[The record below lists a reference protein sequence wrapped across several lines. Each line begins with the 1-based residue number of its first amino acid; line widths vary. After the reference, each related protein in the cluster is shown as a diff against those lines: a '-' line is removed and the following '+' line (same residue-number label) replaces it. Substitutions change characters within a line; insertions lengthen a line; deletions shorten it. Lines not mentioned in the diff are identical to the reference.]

1 MYFKFIIVLMVFI
14 LNLYFNLNS
23 MYRNKIKDL
32 LVWKNKSNRKP
43 LIVNGARQVGKSWLI
58 RNFGNTNFEGKVIE
72 INLEKSKNLHAIF
85 KPDFD
90 VKRIVFELN
99 VALNTNIEPGND
111 LLFIDEIQACPEA
124 LGSLR
129 YFYEEMP
136 SLHIIAAG
144 SLLDFEFRNQPFP
157 VGRVE
162 TMNLYPMTFYE
173 FLLARGKNN
182 LAQLLTQSPY
192 DTPENSERYFEEDF
206 NLYLIIGGMPECVQ
220 YFITNNDLIGV
231 KNIQDDLLYSYEQ
244 DFRKYQPNINPDCLL
259 DILEN
264 GTKYIG
270 NQIIY
275 TKLSQRFTSPTV
287 KKGVD
292 LLRMARLL
300 YSVQNVSV
308 SSLPLTA
315 SGKQFKLFFLDV
327 GLLLR
332 KSNLEYQ
339 NLYIKKELNVA
350 FQGMLSEQFVAQ
362 QLLVQTNQNTFY
374 WGRTESGASSEVDFV
389 ITKESKIIPIEVK
402 SGKSGSLK
410 SLHYLLDHNPNVE
423 KAIVFSHAKKGKGNK
438 IEFVPIFWAGEYY

>member
-1 MYFKFIIVLMVFI
+1 MFRKKL
-14 LNLYFNLNS
+14 S
-23 MYRNKIKDL
+23 DL
-32 LVWKNKSNRKP
+32 IAWKKKTNRKP
-43 LIVNGARQVGKSWLI
+43 LILNGARQVGKSWLI
-58 RNFGNTNFEGKVIE
+58 RHFGETNFEGKVIE

-90 VKRIVFELN
+90 VKRIIFELN
-99 VALNTNIEPGND
+99 LILNTNIQHGTD

-136 SLHIIAAG
+136 HLHLIAAG

-182 LAQLLTQSPY
+182 LAKLLTKHPNEA
-192 DTPENSERYFEEDF
+192 PENCEPYFEEDF
-206 NLYLIIGGMPECVQ
+206 NLYLIIGGMPECVH
-220 YFITNNDLIGV
+220 YFVTNNDLNAI
-231 KNIQDDLLYSYEQ
+231 KSIQDDLLYSYEQ
-244 DFRKYQPNINPDCLL
+244 DFKKYQPNINPDCLL

-264 GTKYIG
+264 GTKNIG

-275 TKLSQRFTSPTV
+275 TKLSQRFTSPTI

-292 LLRMARLL
+292 LLRTARLL

-308 SSLPLTA
+308 GSLPLSA

-332 KSNLEYQ
+332 KSNLEFQ
-339 NLYIKKELNVA
+339 NLYLKKELNAA
-350 FQGMLSEQFVAQ
+350 FQGMLSEQFAAQ
-362 QLLVQTNQNTFY
+362 QLVAQTNQNTFY
-374 WGRTESGASSEVDFV
+374 WARTESGASSEVDFV
-389 ITKESKIIPIEVK
+389 ISKDGKIIPIEVK

-410 SLHYLLDHNPNVE
+410 SLHYLLDNNQNIE
-423 KAIVFSHAKKGKGNK
+423 KAIVFSQAKKGHEYK
-438 IEFVPIFWAGEYY
+438 IEFVPIFWAGQYC

>member
-1 MYFKFIIVLMVFI
+1 MV
-14 LNLYFNLNS
+14 
-23 MYRNKIKDL
+23 REKIYDLIAWKD
-32 LVWKNKSNRKP
+32 KSTRKP
-43 LIVNGARQVGKSWLI
+43 LLVNGARQVGKSWLI
-58 RNFGNTNFEGKVIE
+58 RHFGLTNFKGKLIE
-72 INLEKSKNLHAIF
+72 INLEKSKNLHIIF
-85 KPDFD
+85 QADFD
-90 VKRIVFELN
+90 VKRIIFELN
-99 VALNTNIEPGND
+99 LALNTSIVLGED

-129 YFYEEMP
+129 YFFEDMP
-136 SLHIIAAG
+136 NLHVIVAG

-162 TMNLYPMTFYE
+162 IMNLYPMTFYE
-173 FLLARGKNN
+173 FLKARNKKN
-182 LAQLLTQSPY
+182 LIQLLESSY
-192 DTPENSERYFEEDF
+192 DEVPETVNHFFEDDF
-206 NLYLIIGGMPECVQ
+206 MLYLIIGGMPECVK
-220 YFITNNDLIGV
+220 YFVETNDLLGV

-244 DFRKYQPNINPDCLL
+244 DFKKYKPNINSDCLL

-292 LLRMARLL
+292 VLRTARLL

-308 SSLPLTA
+308 GSLPLTS

-332 KSNLEYQ
+332 KSNLDYQ
-339 NLYIKKELNVA
+339 NLYLKKELSAA
-350 FQGMLSEQFVAQ
+350 FKGMLSEQFVAQ
-362 QLLVQTNQNTFY
+362 QLIAQTEQKTFY
-374 WGRTESGASSEVDFV
+374 WARTESGASSEVDFV
-389 ITKESKIIPIEVK
+389 ILKNNKIIPIEVK

-410 SLHYLLDHNPNVE
+410 SLHYLLDNNLNIE
-423 KAIVFSHAKKGKGNK
+423 KAIVFSEAKRGKNEK
-438 IEFVPIFWAGEYY
+438 IEFIPIYWAGKC

>member
-1 MYFKFIIVLMVFI
+1 MV
-14 LNLYFNLNS
+14 
-23 MYRNKIKDL
+23 REKIYDLIAWKD
-32 LVWKNKSNRKP
+32 KSTRKP
-43 LIVNGARQVGKSWLI
+43 LLVNGARQVGKSWLI
-58 RNFGNTNFEGKVIE
+58 RHFGLTNFKGKLIE
-72 INLEKSKNLHAIF
+72 INLEKSKNLHIIF
-85 KPDFD
+85 QADFD
-90 VKRIVFELN
+90 VKRIIFELN
-99 VALNTNIEPGND
+99 LALNTSIVLGED

-129 YFYEEMP
+129 YFFEDMP
-136 SLHIIAAG
+136 NLHVIVAG

-162 TMNLYPMTFYE
+162 IMNLYPMTFYE
-173 FLLARGKNN
+173 FLKARNKKN
-182 LAQLLTQSPY
+182 LIQLLESSY
-192 DTPENSERYFEEDF
+192 DEVPETVNHFFEDDF
-206 NLYLIIGGMPECVQ
+206 MLYLIIGGMPECVK
-220 YFITNNDLIGV
+220 YFVETNDLLGV

-244 DFRKYQPNINPDCLL
+244 DFKKYQPNINSDCLL

-292 LLRMARLL
+292 VLRTDRLL

-308 SSLPLTA
+308 GSLPLTS

-332 KSNLEYQ
+332 KSNLDYQ
-339 NLYIKKELNVA
+339 NLYLKKELSAA
-350 FQGMLSEQFVAQ
+350 FKGMLSEQFVAQ
-362 QLLVQTNQNTFY
+362 QLIAQTEQKTFY
-374 WGRTESGASSEVDFV
+374 WARTESGASSEVDFV
-389 ITKESKIIPIEVK
+389 ILKNNKIIPIEVK

-410 SLHYLLDHNPNVE
+410 SLHYLLDNNLNIE
-423 KAIVFSHAKKGKGNK
+423 KAIVFSEAKRGKNEK
-438 IEFVPIFWAGEYY
+438 IEFIPIYWAGKC

>member
-1 MYFKFIIVLMVFI
+1 MF
-14 LNLYFNLNS
+14 
-23 MYRNKIKDL
+23 REKITHL
-32 LVWKNKSNRKP
+32 IAWKNKPTRKP

-58 RNFGNTNFEGKVIE
+58 KYFGATHFEGNLIE

-85 KPDFD
+85 KLNFD
-90 VKRIVFELN
+90 VKRILFELN
-99 VALNTNIEPGND
+99 LALNTNIVLGKD

-124 LGSLR
+124 LGCLR

-136 SLHIIAAG
+136 SLHLIVAG

-162 TMNLYPMTFYE
+162 IMNLYPMTFYE
-173 FLLARGKNN
+173 FLKARNKNN
-182 LAQLLTQSPY
+182 LVQLLELPF
-192 DTPENSERYFEEDF
+192 DKVPEGVESYFEEDF
-206 NLYLIIGGMPECVQ
+206 MLYLIVGGMPECVK
-220 YFITNNDLIGV
+220 YFTENNDLLGL
-231 KNIQDDLLYSYEQ
+231 KSIQDNLLYSYEQ
-244 DFRKYQPNINPDCLL
+244 DFKKYQPSINSDCLL

-292 LLRMARLL
+292 VLRTARLL

-308 SSLPLTA
+308 GGLPLTI

-339 NLYIKKELNVA
+339 NLYIKKELTTG

-362 QLLVQTNQNTFY
+362 QLVAQTEQKTFY
-374 WGRTESGASSEVDFV
+374 WARTESGASSEVDFV
-389 ITKESKIIPIEVK
+389 ILKNNKIVPIEVK

-410 SLHYLLDHNPNVE
+410 SLHYLLDNNPSIE
-423 KAIVFSHAKKGKGNK
+423 KAIVFSQAKRGNANK
-438 IEFVPIFWAGEYY
+438 IEFVPIYWAGKY

>member
-1 MYFKFIIVLMVFI
+1 MIRDKIN
-14 LNLYFNLNS
+14 NL
-23 MYRNKIKDL
+23 IA
-32 LVWKNKSNRKP
+32 WKNKPTRKP

-58 RNFGNTNFEGKVIE
+58 RHFGNLYFKDKLIE
-72 INLEKSKNLHAIF
+72 INLEKSKNLHIIF
-85 KPDFD
+85 QPDFD
-90 VKRIVFELN
+90 VKRIIFELN
-99 VALNTNIEPGND
+99 LALNSTIISGKT

-124 LGSLR
+124 LGGLR

-136 SLHIIAAG
+136 DLHIIVAG

-162 TMNLYPMTFYE
+162 IMNLYPMTFLE
-173 FLLARGKNN
+173 FLKARNKNN
-182 LAQLLTQSPY
+182 LVQLLS
-192 DTPENSERYFEEDF
+192 TPFDEVPDNINLYFEDDF
-206 NLYLIIGGMPECVQ
+206 MLYLIVGGMPECVK
-220 YFITNNDLIGV
+220 YFTETNDLLGV

-244 DFRKYQPNINPDCLL
+244 DFKKYQPNINSDCLL

-264 GTKYIG
+264 GTKFIG

-275 TKLSQRFTSPTV
+275 TKLSERFTSPTV

-292 LLRMARLL
+292 VLRTARLL
-300 YSVQNVSV
+300 HSVKNVSV
-308 SSLPLTA
+308 SSLPLTS

-339 NLYIKKELNVA
+339 NLFIKKELSVA

-362 QLLVQTNQNTFY
+362 QLIAQTEQKTFY
-374 WGRTESGASSEVDFV
+374 WARTESGASSEVDFV
-389 ITKESKIIPIEVK
+389 ILKDNKIVPIEVK

-410 SLHYLLDHNPNVE
+410 SLHYLLDKNPTIE
-423 KAIVFSHAKKGKGNK
+423 KAIVFSHAKRGSIGK
-438 IEFVPIFWAGEYY
+438 IDFIPIYWAGKC